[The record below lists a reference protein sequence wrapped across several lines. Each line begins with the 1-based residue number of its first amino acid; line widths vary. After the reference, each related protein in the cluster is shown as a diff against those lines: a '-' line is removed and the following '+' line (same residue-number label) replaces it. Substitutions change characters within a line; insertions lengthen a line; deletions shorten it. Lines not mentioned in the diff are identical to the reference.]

1 MVIKFECSCGNTNP
15 KKVKEYDGMLGYK
28 ALICTC
34 CGRYEDHTGEHK
46 PDKFSKQYIK
56 S

>member
-1 MVIKFECSCGNTNP
+1 MVISVKYKCGNINP
-15 KKVKEYDGMLGYK
+15 KKVKEYDGMLGYE

-46 PDKFSKQYIK
+46 PDKFSSKFIK